1 MKYTTAR
8 SPRIRRNTPF
18 TTLLVLLIVLA
29 SIATVVVAQST
40 SYRIFLIGDSTV
52 CDYPEDEYPFTGWGQ
67 LFSHF
72 FKNGAVTVNNRAI
85 GGRSTKK
92 FYVEGRWAEVV
103 KELST
108 GDFVFIQ
115 FGHNDRDYTKEDR
128 YADTNT
134 YKSYLRLYANE
145 SRAKGAIP
153 VFVTPMN
160 MNTWNGSTVRRVFT
174 EFDRGADY
182 CGAMKNVA
190 KELNVPVI
198 DLEAKSAKFMA
209 SVGKPYLDSYHHMGL
224 QPGEYPNYPDGYTD
238 VTTHFQEMGSIINAR
253 MVAEGIKELATHTDV
268 GKLAE
273 VLAPLNKVTVTPNK
287 ANTGLVTVSGDFPAG
302 VTITVKVMPNSGET
316 FLNWADGTVSD
327 VSSKKLYT
335 FTMPDAPVTMHA
347 LFKGG
352 ATVATAE
359 KILNRQYSPLPRL
372 TLQKQANTLLLVSTA
387 PIRSVELFD
396 LDGRSVA
403 PGCTP
408 DKSTVSLPLRSIG
421 KGVRIVK
428 VCTSAGTVVQ
438 TIGIP

>member
-8 SPRIRRNTPF
+8 PPRIRRKTPV

-29 SIATVVVAQST
+29 SITTVVVAQST
-40 SYRIFLIGDSTV
+40 SITIFIIGDSTV
-52 CDYPEDEYPFTGWGQ
+52 CDYAENKYPWAGWGQ
-67 LFSHF
+67 VFSKF
-72 FKNGAVTVNNRAI
+72 FQPGTVTVNNRAI

-253 MVAEGIKELATHTDV
+253 MVAEGIQELATHTDV

-273 VLAPLNKVTVTPNK
+273 VLAPLHKVTVTPNK

-352 ATVATAE
+352 ATVATAG
-359 KILNRQYSPLPRL
+359 KILNRQYSPEPRL
-372 TLQKQANTLLLVSTA
+372 RIQKQANSLLLVSSA

-396 LDGRSVA
+396 LGGRSVA
-403 PGCTP
+403 PGSMP
-408 DKSTVSLPLRSIG
+408 DNSTVSLPLRSIG
-421 KGVRIVK
+421 KGVCIVK

-438 TIGIP
+438 TVGIP

>member
-1 MKYTTAR
+1 MKYTTAK
-8 SPRIRRNTPF
+8 SPRIRRKTPF

-52 CDYPEDEYPFTGWGQ
+52 CNYPEDEYPFTGWGQ

-72 FKNGAVTVNNRAI
+72 FESGAVTVNNRAI

-103 KELST
+103 KELSS

-134 YKSYLRLYANE
+134 YKSYLRLYTNE

-174 EFDRGADY
+174 EFNRGADY

-190 KELNVPVI
+190 KEQNVPVI
-198 DLEAKSAKFMA
+198 DLEAKSAKFME

-224 QPGEYPNYPDGYTD
+224 QPGEYPNYPDGYSD

-253 MVAEGIKELATHTDV
+253 MVAEGIKELATHADV

-302 VTITVKVMPNSGET
+302 VTITVKVMPKSGET

-352 ATVATAE
+352 ATVATAG
-359 KILNRQYSPLPRL
+359 KKPSRQHSPEPRL
-372 TLQKQANTLLLVSTA
+372 TIQKQANTLLLVASA

-396 LDGRSVA
+396 LGGRSVA
-403 PGCTP
+403 TIITP
-408 DKSTVSLPLRSIG
+408 ENSTVSLPWHSIG
-421 KGVRIVK
+421 KGVHSVK
-428 VCTSAGTVVQ
+428 VLTSAGTIVQ